1 MLILLVTLILKRS
14 DIASEIDTDSD
25 IAIETDYIYIYV
37 YTWIQACKIGVIWV
51 SGIDREGKFA

>member
-25 IAIETDYIYIYV
+25 IAIETDYIYICIHMDPSLQNRCHLGFRY
-37 YTWIQACKIGVIWV
+37 
-51 SGIDREGKFA
+51 